1 MRLKSFHVRV
11 FRNIIDSG
19 SIEVDRSTCIVGKN
33 EAGKSSIIEALHRLN
48 PAKPC
53 PLMLL
58 DDYPR
63 WLKKEHETS
72 GEIDKAVPISA
83 EFELSEE
90 EIAELEDAFCEGVLD
105 GRVFTAMRKYTGDFQ
120 LTLPINQAR
129 FIAWFSA
136 EHVDGAAIGTKLTG
150 ATSSSDLVKK
160 LAAIA
165 EEKSENGEP
174 TPAAQAAKLAKAALD
189 EMLDGAPHIKAAL
202 EKTVRAWIPKTFLFG
217 EYSQLRGRYNL
228 NAEVIPA
235 LTTSPKDEDVQAA
248 ADFLKLAKADAKNVS
263 TWDFEQLNAELEA
276 VSSQLTRKVKAS
288 WKQNQHLKLRVRIEP
303 EQQPNGQIERFL
315 QFRVEDTRHDFSNRL
330 DRRSTGFRWFVSF
343 MASFFEFQKNENIIL
358 LLDEPGLSLHARAQ
372 KDLMDAIDTNLT
384 EGRQVI
390 YTTHSPFMVRTEALN
405 RVRIVEDKGP
415 DLGAMVTNEA
425 GAISDPDTLFPL
437 QAALGYDVAQNLFI
451 GNRNILLE
459 GTSDF
464 VYLMALSTHLGSL
477 GRTRFP
483 TSCRLLPAGGA
494 TNIPTFIALLGG
506 KVGIVVLLDGKAQR
520 QRIDTAI
527 THGRLKASNVLSV
540 EQFCNVKGADIED
553 LFEPHEYLAIYN
565 AALGTNLKAA
575 DLQGQD
581 RIVKRIERMAGD
593 FDHGRIAAH
602 FLVRQHEIIPTLS
615 AQTLKRFEDTISAL
629 VQALPPEAPPQP

>member
-1 MRLKSFHVRV
+1 MHLRSFHVRV
-11 FRNIIDSG
+11 FRNVIDSG
-19 SIEVDRSTCIVGKN
+19 PIEVNRSTCIVGKN

-53 PLMLL
+53 PLVLL

-72 GEIDKAVPISA
+72 GAIDKAVPISA

-90 EIAELEDAFCEGVLD
+90 ELSEIEETFCEGVLD
-105 GRVFTAMRKYTGDFQ
+105 GPVFTARRKYSGDLE
-120 LTLPINQAR
+120 LTLPISQAR
-129 FIAWFSA
+129 FIAWFVQ
-136 EHVDGAAIGTKLTG
+136 ENVDGAAIGTKLNG
-150 ATSSSDLVKK
+150 AASSSDLIKK
-160 LAAIA
+160 LAAVA
-165 EEKSENGEP
+165 EEKSESGEP
-174 TPAAQAAKLAKAALD
+174 TPAAQAAKLAKAQLD
-189 EMLDGAPHIKAAL
+189 EMLDGSPHLKAAI

-228 NAEVIPA
+228 TAEVIPA
-235 LTTSPKDEDVQAA
+235 LNAPPKDEDVQAA
-248 ADFLKLAKADAKNVS
+248 ADFLRLAKADTKNVS

-276 VSSQLTRKVKAS
+276 VSSQLTRKVKAN

-303 EQQPNGQIERFL
+303 EQQPNGNIERFL

-343 MASFFEFQKNENIIL
+343 MASFFEFQKDENIIL

-372 KDLMDAIDTNLT
+372 KDLLDAIDTNLT

-390 YTTHSPFMVRTEALN
+390 YTTHSPFMVRTEALGQ
-405 RVRIVEDKGP
+405 VRIVEDKGP
-415 DLGAMVTNEA
+415 DLGAVVTNEA

-437 QAALGYDVAQNLFI
+437 QAALGYDVAQNIFI

-464 VYLMALSTHLGSL
+464 IYLTALSTHLGSL
-477 GRTRFP
+477 DRARFP
-483 TSCRLLPAGGA
+483 TNCRLLPAGGA

-527 THGRLKASNVLSV
+527 TQGRLKASNVLSV

-553 LFEPHEYLAIYN
+553 LFEPDEYLKVYN
-565 AALGTNLKAA
+565 AALGTNLKAV

-581 RIVKRIERMAGD
+581 RIVKRIERAAGD
-593 FDHGRIAAH
+593 FDHGRVAAH
-602 FLVRQHEIIPTLS
+602 FLGRQNEIIPTLS
-615 AQTLKRFEDTISAL
+615 AQTLKRFEDAITAL
-629 VQALPPEAPPQP
+629 VGALPPDAPPQP